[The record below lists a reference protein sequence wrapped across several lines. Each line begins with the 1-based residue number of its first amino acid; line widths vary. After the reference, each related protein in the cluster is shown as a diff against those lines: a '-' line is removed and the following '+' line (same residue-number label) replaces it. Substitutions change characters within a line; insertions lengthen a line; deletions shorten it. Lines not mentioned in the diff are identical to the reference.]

1 MRRMK
6 KHLLAVLT
14 TSLIAASFPAA
25 AYAGTSTLTP
35 GEATN
40 IDVQAKHAGSVTD
53 EPVYKVDITWGEM
66 QFTYLE
72 EGSRVWNPDTHEY
85 ETSVT
90 SRWEE
95 RGNTV
100 TVTNHSN
107 AAISAELKF
116 TPEAGSGVTGA
127 FDYLRQ
133 VLPSAEGSTVAQAPN
148 GTSILHLSGAMD
160 ASASEYK
167 KVGTVTISLE

>member
-100 TVTNHSN
+100 TITNHSN
-107 AAISAELKF
+107 VAIIADFKF
-116 TPEAGSGVTGA
+116 TPEAGSGVTGV
-127 FDYLRQ
+127 FDFSSCALD
-133 VLPSAEGSTVAQAPN
+133 SAVGKKVDEALN
-148 GTSILHLSGAMD
+148 GTSTLHLSGAMD

-167 KVGTVTISLE
+167 KVGTVTISLR